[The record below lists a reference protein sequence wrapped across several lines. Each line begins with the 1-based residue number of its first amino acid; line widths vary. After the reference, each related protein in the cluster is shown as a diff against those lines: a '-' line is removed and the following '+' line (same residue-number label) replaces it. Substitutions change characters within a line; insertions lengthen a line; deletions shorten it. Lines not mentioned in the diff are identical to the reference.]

1 MFRGFKR
8 GAGPKG
14 SRVVWKGCGKRF
26 GGLTGLWPEGCGLPC
41 RAMNEY
47 ICRLSAALK
56 TEQPGCARWKCTT
69 FSAAHHLFP
78 PGGGTLLSTY
88 LPARHVILSRRRRIP
103 VRADNETFAYKYR
116 WAGRKP
122 QKITELPARPLC
134 GPISP
139 IIQTAG
145 TNCNRHGFSL
155 FFI

>member
-1 MFRGFKR
+1 MFRGFKG

-14 SRVVWKGCGKRF
+14 PRVVWKGCGKRF

-47 ICRLSAALK
+47 MPHIGGTKNRTTGLRPLEMHHFWC
-56 TEQPGCARWKCTT
+56 CAPP
-69 FSAAHHLFP
+69 FP
-78 PGGGTLLSTY
+78 PRWGDFTLH
-88 LPARHVILSRRRRIP
+88 LPSARHVILSRRRRIP

>member
-88 LPARHVILSRRRRIP
+88 LPARHVILSRRRRIL
-103 VRADNETFAYKYR
+103 VHADSTSSLINTSRKAESRQPIADSGFLTPSAR
-116 WAGRKP
+116 GRTCSFCSLRGRR
-122 QKITELPARPLC
+122 QGAQLLP
-134 GPISP
+134 
-139 IIQTAG
+139 
-145 TNCNRHGFSL
+145 
-155 FFI
+155 